1 MFTLSSQCPRQELKI
16 CDGKGTVKL
25 KELAT
30 KEQLYNHA
38 SLFSHI
44 VVDPGCSIGY
54 HTHEH
59 ETEFY
64 YILRGEAVFNDNN
77 EKETVLHA
85 GDITATGFGQGHSLE
100 NCTCDPVELIALIVT
115 E

>member
-1 MFTLSSQCPRQELKI
+1 MFTLSSQCPRQEVKV
-16 CDGKGTVKL
+16 CDGKGTVKM

-30 KEQLYNHA
+30 AEQLYNHA

-44 VVDPGCSIGY
+44 VVEPGCSIGY

-64 YILRGEAVFNDNN
+64 YILRGEAVFDDNH
-77 EKETVLHA
+77 EKEAVLHA
-85 GDITATGFGQGHSLE
+85 GDITATGFGKGHSLE
-100 NCTCDPVELIALIVT
+100 NRTSDPVELIALIVT